1 MARSISA
8 LFGRLSLRF
17 IIATLVT
24 AAIVVSITV
33 VAIGIYLNFSS
44 TMMQQG
50 RDRQEANLR
59 TAATIFA
66 AATNKAG
73 GTVVNWGEDG
83 ALGKVTLWA
92 LLPFFDT
99 ELVDGISR
107 VTGGETSI
115 YIADKD
121 TKDLVINTTT
131 LKDAND
137 ASLKGQVLDPAGMI
151 IATLKEGHSWL
162 GEETIGD
169 KTYYAAY
176 HPVVREDGAVAGAIF
191 VGETLE
197 AIEGSVQSM
206 MVLMLVI
213 AVVTTLVLG
222 VIGYILSLII
232 TRPLPRIGAAMDAI
246 ARGQFETDV
255 PYLTRG
261 NEVGAMARAVEVFRE
276 NGLRVAQMT
285 EAEAARIIR
294 DQEERQTMMV
304 ELQRAFGDVVE
315 AAIDGDFSRR
325 VPATFPDAE
334 LNGLASSVNTL
345 VGSVDRG
352 LEETGAVL
360 SALANTD
367 LTRRMQGEHRG
378 AFAKLKSDINAVAEK
393 LTDIVIQFRSAS
405 GTLKTATGEILSGAN
420 DLSERTTRQ
429 AATIEETSA
438 AMEQLATT
446 VMGNA
451 ARAQEASANAA
462 EVTRT
467 AEDGGVAMQNA
478 TGAMER
484 ITQSS
489 AKISNI
495 IGMIDDIAFQT
506 NLLALNASVEAARA
520 GDAGKGFA
528 VVAVEV
534 RRLAQSAAQA
544 SSEVKVLIEQS
555 AGEVSSGS
563 KLVEEAASKLASV
576 LGAIRDNTAS
586 LEAIARDSRD
596 QAGAIEE
603 ITTAVRQMDQM
614 TQHNAALVE
623 ETNAAI
629 EQTEA
634 QANELDRIVD
644 IFRLEGRTGHR
655 NPMVEKR
662 PAAAAP
668 AKSGA
673 LRSVG
678 NAAISA
684 DWDEF

>member
-1 MARSISA
+1 M
-8 LFGRLSLRF
+8 
-17 IIATLVT
+17 T

-73 GTVVNWGEDG
+73 GTVVNWGDDG
-83 ALGKVTLWA
+83 ALGQVTLWA

-107 VTGGETSI
+107 VTGGETAI

-131 LKDAND
+131 LVDEAG
-137 ASLKGQVLDPAGMI
+137 ASLKGQIMDPQGAVMT
-151 IATLKEGHSWL
+151 AMKEGRSWL
-162 GEETIGD
+162 GEETIGGE
-169 KTYYAAY
+169 TYYAAY
-176 HPVVREDGAVAGAIF
+176 HPVVREDGAVAGAIL

-197 AIEGSVQSM
+197 AIEQSVQGM
-206 MVLMLVI
+206 MVLMLTI
-213 AVVTTLVLG
+213 AMVTTLVLG
-222 VIGYILSLII
+222 VLGYLLSLVI
-232 TRPLPRIGAAMDAI
+232 TRPLPRIAAAMGAI
-246 ARGQFETDV
+246 AEGRFETDV
-255 PYLTRG
+255 PYVQRG

-276 NGLRVAQMT
+276 SGLKVAQMT

-294 DQEERQTMMV
+294 DSEDRQAMMI
-304 ELQRAFGDVVE
+304 ELQRAFGDVVD

-325 VPATFPDAE
+325 VPEQFPDAE
-334 LNGLASSVNTL
+334 LNGLAKSVNTL

-352 LEETGAVL
+352 LGETGAVL
-360 SALANTD
+360 NALANTD
-367 LTRRMQGEHRG
+367 LTQRMQGEHRG
-378 AFAKLKSDINAVAEK
+378 AFAKLKADINAVAEK
-393 LTDIVIQFRSAS
+393 LTDIVTQFRSTS
-405 GTLKTATGEILSGAN
+405 GALKAATGEILSGAN

-438 AMEQLATT
+438 AMEQLTST

-451 ARAQEASANAA
+451 ARARDASANAA
-462 EVTRT
+462 QVTQT
-467 AEDGGVAMQNA
+467 AEHGGLAMQDA
-478 TGAMER
+478 TEAMER

-495 IGMIDDIAFQT
+495 IGMIDDVAFQT

-544 SSEVKVLIEQS
+544 SAEVKVLIEQS
-555 AGEVSSGS
+555 AGEVASGS
-563 KLVEEAASKLASV
+563 RLVEEAASKLASV
-576 LGAIRDNTAS
+576 LGAIRDNTVS
-586 LEAIARDSRD
+586 LEAIARASRE

-603 ITTAVRQMDQM
+603 ISTAVRQMDEM

-623 ETNAAI
+623 QTNAAI

-634 QANELDRIVD
+634 QASELDRIVD
-644 IFRLEGRTGHR
+644 IFRLDDRGASAAV
-655 NPMVEKR
+655 PAEKR
-662 PAAAAP
+662 SVSASPRRTPPTVRSA
-668 AKSGA
+668 GNTA
-673 LRSVG
+673 L
-678 NAAISA
+678 AA